1 MNAQAE
7 KPQSESHHAGPLPGD
22 SPRPKSTA
30 PERDAAGRVVGL
42 SFTSAKTAGMI
53 AVDESENAL
62 RAYVPQGL
70 TTVTPM
76 GRKSAVLRVTTA
88 IPCTRAVAAMS
99 ASRPL
104 RRSGT

>member
-53 AVDESENAL
+53 AVDESETPCAL
-62 RAYVPQGL
+62 TYPRG
-70 TTVTPM
+70 
-76 GRKSAVLRVTTA
+76 
-88 IPCTRAVAAMS
+88 
-99 ASRPL
+99 
-104 RRSGT
+104 